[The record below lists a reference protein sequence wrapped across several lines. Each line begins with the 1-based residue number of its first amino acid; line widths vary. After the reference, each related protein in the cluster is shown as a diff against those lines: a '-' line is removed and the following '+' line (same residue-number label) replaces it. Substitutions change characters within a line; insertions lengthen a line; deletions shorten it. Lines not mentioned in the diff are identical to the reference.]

1 MDLGKLSQVMVEE
14 RVIRISAGCL
24 VNDSTI
30 RVIVFYSPNALPRI
44 AVERGGSLSDLL
56 ASISF

>member
-30 RVIVFYSPNALPRI
+30 RVIVFYSPNALPQCIYVQRF
-44 AVERGGSLSDLL
+44 VVVHVK
-56 ASISF
+56 